1 MATIKDVAK
10 EAGVSIA
17 TVSYVLNNSPRI
29 SSSTKRKVNDAIE
42 KLNYVP
48 NLAAQGLKNQLL
60 PLIIIVLNS
69 FSGPIY
75 QEIVDIMV
83 KRFNDNG
90 LSVLISTGEDSFNF
104 IKTHPVSG
112 AIILDTSVKMSEK
125 QSIANCGT
133 IIASRRH
140 FYLGDKSYPI
150 NYIDGFKPFKEI
162 TKLAINEGYKDLM
175 YVHGAFD
182 SIDEKERCLG
192 FLSALKEKSI
202 SPLAMLDGNFTEKSG
217 YDAIKNYIQNG
228 GKLPEVIFSAND
240 EMAIG
245 IIHYLNEKEELVP
258 NKVKVIGYDNI
269 ELSKYLGLTTINN
282 NRNEWAS
289 YITEQIIKV
298 INDKKE
304 VENLDVFES
313 KFEIIRRNTF

>member
-29 SSSTKRKVNDAIE
+29 SPTTKRKVNDAIE
-42 KLNYVP
+42 KLHYVP
-48 NLAAQGLKNQLL
+48 NLAAQGLKNQVL

-69 FSGPIY
+69 FAGPIY

-83 KRFNDNG
+83 KKFNDNG
-90 LSVLISTGEDSFNF
+90 LSVLISTGDDSISF

-112 AIILDTSVKMSEK
+112 AIILDTSVKMTVK
-125 QSIANCGT
+125 QSISHSGT
-133 IIASRRH
+133 IIASKRH
-140 FYLGDKSYPI
+140 FYVDDKSYPI
-150 NYIDGFKPFKEI
+150 NYINGYEPLKEV

-182 SIDEKERCLG
+182 SLDEKERCMG
-192 FLSALKEKSI
+192 FLSALKEYNIK
-202 SPLAMLDGNFTEKSG
+202 PLALLDGNFTEKSG
-217 YDAIKNYIQNG
+217 YEAIKSYVESG
-228 GKLPEVIFSAND
+228 SKLPEVIFSAND

-245 IIHYLNEKEELVP
+245 IINYLNEKEKLVP
-258 NKVKVIGYDNI
+258 NKIKVIGYDNI
-269 ELSKYLGLTTINN
+269 DLSKYLGLSTIRN
-282 NRNEWAS
+282 NRDEWAS
-289 YITEQIIKV
+289 YITDQIIKV